1 MKHIQYPMGINDE
14 ITGATITK
22 GNREIVNINSI
33 TIIPYLTNNNKETSK
48 LNINNESSLYEMY
61 SHNHR

>member
-1 MKHIQYPMGINDE
+1 MGINDE